1 MPNIKRVRK
10 LLESGKEEV
19 QALLVSLGALVSQGE
34 EKAGDAGFFKSP
46 LLEGPSPSSWVLKD
60 VCEPRGQQ
68 HSSLSAAFV
77 KLEFTLFC
85 Y

>member
-46 LLEGPSPSSWVLKD
+46 L
-60 VCEPRGQQ
+60 
-68 HSSLSAAFV
+68 
-77 KLEFTLFC
+77 
-85 Y
+85 